1 MKRINLA
8 IEGMSCGACAARLE
22 KGVASVDG
30 VSDVN
35 VNLALARLS
44 FVAEPTAVE
53 TVVRKVETLGFKT
66 LFSEAEFEIEGMSC
80 AACAGRVEKVAQST
94 DGVVGAQI
102 NFAAARLVV
111 KGDADFVGE
120 KVIEAVKRAG
130 FGVRLRSEL
139 EDNVALREKALEKEV
154 KSLKADFLLSAV
166 LSLPLV
172 WAMVAEMAGGSA
184 SAPQLFFQPWFQFAL
199 ATPVQFYAGRRFYL
213 DAAVVLRHGG
223 ANMSVLVALGT
234 SAAYFFSLYHTLAGL
249 QMAYYETSTLLIT
262 LILFGRLL
270 EARVKGR
277 VSEAIRKLTGLQA
290 KTALVIR
297 QGEEVNIP
305 IAAVVVGDIV
315 IVRPGEKIPVD
326 GTVVGGSSSVDES
339 MLTGE
344 SLPVE
349 KAAGDEVTGATL
361 NLHGVLQLEASKVG
375 RDTVLAQI
383 IKAVESAQGSKAP
396 IQRLADVISAW
407 FVPAVVAV
415 SVMTFLGW
423 YFVFSP
429 FDFVKALM
437 NATAVLVIAC
447 PCALGLATPT
457 SIMVATGRAAE
468 AGILFKGGEQLEKA
482 HLVSA
487 LILDK
492 TGTVTHG
499 KPELNEVVSY
509 DAMLSQDDVL
519 ALTAAVE
526 RYSEHPLARALVA
539 AAQGRGLKLDGLV
552 EDFRAL
558 PGAGVMAGLDGR
570 EVAVGT
576 LRLLEELGVDCNC
589 AAEDAL
595 KFEAQGWSAIFC
607 AVEGQVKGL
616 FALAD
621 TVRPTSAAAVEEFRR
636 LGIEVWLVTGDNR
649 RTAEA
654 IAKQVGIKNVIAEAL
669 PEEKVKQVRLLQARG
684 LITAMAGDGINDAP
698 ALALADVGIAMGGG
712 TDIAMEAGDITL
724 IRSDLK
730 SIAVAIRI
738 SRHTLQNIRQN
749 LFWALFYNV
758 VGIPVA
764 AAGLLSPVIAGA
776 AMAFSSVSV
785 VLNALRLRRM
795 ELQ

>member
-1 MKRINLA
+1 MKRINLT
-8 IEGMSCGACAARLE
+8 IEGMSCGACAARVE
-22 KGVASVDG
+22 KGVATVKG

-44 FVAEPTAVE
+44 VTCEDIRLE
-53 TVVRKVETLGFKT
+53 EIIRKIETLGFKAMIT
-66 LFSEAEFEIEGMSC
+66 EWEFELEGMSC
-80 AACAGRVEKVAQST
+80 AACAARIEKVVQRADSVIRAQ
-94 DGVVGAQI
+94 V
-102 NFAAARLVV
+102 NFAAARLAV
-111 KGDADFVGE
+111 KGDAELDAA
-120 KVIEAVKRAG
+120 KIIESVERAG
-130 FGVRLRSEL
+130 FGARLRNEL
-139 EDNVALREKALEKEV
+139 EDGVVLREKALQNEAGI
-154 KSLKADFLLSAV
+154 LKKDLLLAAC
-166 LSLPLV
+166 LSLPLIV
-172 WAMVAEMAGGSA
+172 AMVLEMSGAAA

-213 DAAVVLRHGG
+213 DAAKVLRHGG

-234 SAAYFFSLYHTLAGL
+234 SAAYFFSFYHTLAGL
-249 QMAYYETSTLLIT
+249 HMAYYETSALLIT

-277 VSEAIRKLTGLQA
+277 ASEAIRKLAGLQP
-290 KTALVIR
+290 KTALVLR

-305 IAAVVVGDIV
+305 IAKVVVGDIV

-326 GTVVGGSSSVDES
+326 GVVVGGSSSVDES

-344 SLPVE
+344 SLPAE
-349 KAAGDEVTGATL
+349 KAVGDEVFGATL
-361 NLHGVLQLEASKVG
+361 NLHGVLRFEAAKVG

-383 IKAVESAQGSKAP
+383 IKAVEAAQGSKAP

-407 FVPAVVAV
+407 FVPAVVAIS
-415 SVMTFLGW
+415 SVTFLGW
-423 YFVFSP
+423 YFSFAP
-429 FDFVKALM
+429 FDLTKAIM

-482 HLVSA
+482 HRVSA
-487 LILDK
+487 VILDK

-509 DAMLSQDDVL
+509 DVKLSQDEIL

-526 RYSEHPLARALVA
+526 RYSEHPLAQALLA
-539 AAQGRGLKLDGLV
+539 AAKVRGLSLQGTV

-558 PGAGVMAGLDGR
+558 PGAGVMAELDGR
-570 EVAVGT
+570 KIAIGT
-576 LRLLEELGVDCNC
+576 ARLLDELGIDYAC
-589 AAEDAL
+589 AAEDAQR
-595 KFEAQGWSAIFC
+595 FEAQGWSAIFF
-607 AVEGQVKGL
+607 AVEGKVKGL

-621 TVRPTSAAAVEEFRR
+621 TIKPTSAVAVEELKR

-654 IAKQVGIKNVIAEAL
+654 IAAQVGIKNIIAEAL
-669 PEEKVKQVRLLQARG
+669 PEDKAKQVKLLQARG
-684 LITAMAGDGINDAP
+684 LVTAMAGDGINDAP

-724 IRSDLK
+724 IRGDLQN
-730 SIAVAIRI
+730 IAVAIRI
-738 SRHTLQNIRQN
+738 SRYTLQNIKQN

-795 ELQ
+795 ELH